1 MNPPRLDTGRLSIQP
16 IATSDA
22 NSLYA
27 YRSHPDVTRF
37 QSKMFTNELEALDF
51 IRNHEGHGFGI
62 PNTWFQLG
70 IYLKPDMALIGDIG
84 LHFLDQNTKTVEIG
98 YTIAPT
104 HQRKGYAFEAVS
116 RMLAYLFTILHTNI
130 IIAVTDPQ
138 NHPSIGLLARLGFE
152 KTAPESIPIDLE
164 LLPED
169 MVFTFSKVV

>member
-1 MNPPRLDTGRLSIQP
+1 
-16 IATSDA
+16 
-22 NSLYA
+22 
-27 YRSHPDVTRF
+27 
-37 QSKMFTNELEALDF
+37 
-51 IRNHEGHGFGI
+51 
-62 PNTWFQLG
+62 
-70 IYLKPDMALIGDIG
+70 MALIGDIG

-169 MVFTFSKVV
+169 MVFTLSKVV